1 MWSIFDEY
9 IAKVDCCINHLH
21 HFCNFETSRLNI
33 GSCVQFGGMS
43 PDTHWIQHEILVQI
57 GIIQY
62 STRQY
67 WPTMFAFTHQKLPCV
82 SIAVIFGYRIRPPLS
97 MTNIMLSNIGQH
109 SLVAFYSPFFFV
121 LDRGDLFGIHYQPQF
136 CLWGS
141 VHTSHHLQWGSYLV
155 PCAIKR
161 NSSHS
166 TKEGLCCS
174 KYSTSYWSDYQ
185 YPAIG

>member
-97 MTNIMLSNIGQH
+97 VQTPAHWHWLGFEGNSISEN
-109 SLVAFYSPFFFV
+109 
-121 LDRGDLFGIHYQPQF
+121 D
-136 CLWGS
+136 
-141 VHTSHHLQWGSYLV
+141 VHLGGY
-155 PCAIKR
+155 
-161 NSSHS
+161 
-166 TKEGLCCS
+166 
-174 KYSTSYWSDYQ
+174 
-185 YPAIG
+185 